1 MKENDQRLNALLRQ
15 WREVEPKANFE
26 ANVRRRIR
34 LAQPEEPERVTLA
47 DWLRRLLSQP
57 VFSMVAATVIAVF
70 AGVWGGVR
78 SVRKPVTAPQAEL
91 GFLGRGTLSGSYVT
105 AVSEGAR

>member
-47 DWLRRLLSQP
+47 EWLRRLLSQP
-57 VFSMVAATVIAVF
+57 AFSMVTATVIAVF
-70 AGVWGGVR
+70 VGVWGGVR
-78 SVRKPVTAPQAEL
+78 SVPKPVT
-91 GFLGRGTLSGSYVT
+91 T
-105 AVSEGAR
+105 AQTEFGLHSR